1 MVEVLIENIV
11 QIVASLLMMLIGVL
25 GTWLTAKLSK
35 KHELANITEA
45 ISLLVD
51 ATKTTVMELQQ
62 TTVDGLKAG
71 HDDGKL
77 TRDEICDL
85 NAKLLHMT
93 REKMSDS
100 VINLLNAAGVDIN
113 SYILGVG
120 EEVIKNKNWLL

>member
-35 KHELANITEA
+35 KHELTNITEA

-62 TTVDGLKAG
+62 TTVDGLKAAHG
-71 HDDGKL
+71 DGKL

-100 VINLLNAAGVDIN
+100 VIDLLNAAGVDIN